1 MVSRF
6 ITKPVMMPKFRLFRR
21 GKTFWCED
29 AKSGRQQ
36 SLGTKNKGD
45 ATCLLHGR
53 NEAHAVPFANL
64 QIARAYLMAADP
76 KAPTRTWGNVFE
88 EIFKLKPKWWCR
100 PSPPTNR
107 NRRPTSVAKSVSRA
121 LCLRILRSIPPAPP
135 STSRHKTI
143 RRVSLQSSRLGD
155 IRQALANM
163 CRRIVFFKHG
173 WHTGF

>member
-21 GKTFWCED
+21 AKTFWCED

-64 QIARAYLMAADP
+64 QIARAYLMAADS

-88 EIFKLKPKWWCR
+88 EIIKPKWWCR
-100 PSPPTNR
+100 FSPPTNR
-107 NRRPTSVAKSVSRA
+107 NRRPTSAAKSVSRA
-121 LCLRILRSIPPAPP
+121 LCLRIPRSILPAPP
-135 STSRHKTI
+135 SPSRHKTI
-143 RRVSLQSSRLGD
+143 RRVSLQSFRLGD

-163 CRRIVFFKHG
+163 CRRIVSLKHG
-173 WHTGF
+173 WHPGF